1 MDPAIQP
8 APQNPPPAAPPPAAP
23 AAPPAPAP
31 GEALA
36 KPVQT
41 VAQPPAAKPGEQPAP
56 AAKPGDKPGDKP
68 AEKPAP
74 VAVDAKW
81 RPPAVEGVQRD
92 EAVLAK
98 TAQKFAEL
106 GLNTEQAAALV
117 AYSDELAKATTEAQT
132 KATAAAEEKQLREQN
147 AGWWKELQADK
158 EIGAGSDDGL
168 KTNLVIA
175 NKAVDALFGDEGRK
189 AIQEAGLTNWPPLVR
204 AMVRAGAK
212 IGEDTLLDGNK
223 AAPPLPSEFEKL
235 KTQYP
240 KSPELWDP
248 THPEFR
254 GRK

>member
-56 AAKPGDKPGDKP
+56 KPGDKPGDKP

-81 RPPAVEGVQRD
+81 RPAALEGVKRD
-92 EAVLAK
+92 DALMAK
-98 TAQKFAEL
+98 TAETFAKL
-106 GLNTEQAAALV
+106 GLNTEQADALV
-117 AYSDELAKATTEAQT
+117 KYSDELAKLGSEAS
-132 KATAAAEEKQLREQN
+132 KAAEESALKEQN

-168 KTNLVIA
+168 KANLVIA
-175 NKAVDALFGDEGRK
+175 NKAVDALFGEEGRK

-212 IGEDTLLDGNK
+212 IGEDTLLDGGK
-223 AAPPLPSEFEKL
+223 AAPPLTSELEKM
-235 KTQYP
+235 KQQYP

-248 THPEFR
+248 NHPEFR